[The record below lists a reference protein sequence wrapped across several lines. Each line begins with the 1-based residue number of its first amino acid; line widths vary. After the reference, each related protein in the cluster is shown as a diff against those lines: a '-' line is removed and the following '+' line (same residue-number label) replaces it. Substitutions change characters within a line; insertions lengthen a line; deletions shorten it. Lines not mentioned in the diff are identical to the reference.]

1 MNKSEFINRFEKAM
15 GNMNWED
22 KKEIIYDY
30 EEYFANALAE
40 GKTEEQ
46 AAEEL
51 GNPEEIALNYFQ
63 NEESGESD
71 QGGFNRQEKSTFSK
85 IIGNIVNSALN
96 MASKSIKESLNREK
110 FELNLAKETSVES
123 ADTLRISKCKS
134 VDVKINKYDGKVFK
148 AELHGIA
155 NADPK
160 FPPELESSFDDGTK
174 TLSFSIN
181 WQNQNHS
188 GFDGKLIV
196 SLPENFKGAVDIETV
211 SGELESIPDGICS
224 LNFKSVSGEIKI
236 PVITLNSS
244 LIFKTVS
251 GNCKVDRV
259 NCQTLS
265 FYSVSG
271 DYNCTETNANA
282 INFES
287 TSGDMKTKFSRQPEK
302 IRIKSVSGGGNFK
315 LPEKSGIKIQFKSV
329 SGNVETEFP
338 FPAESVKRKFGS
350 VKFEGQCTGENLTEI
365 ECKTVSG
372 SLKIKKGEA
381 GNE

>member
-71 QGGFNRQEKSTFSK
+71 QDGFNRQEKSTFSK

-211 SGELESIPDGICS
+211 SGELESIPDGISS

-251 GNCKVDRV
+251 GNCKADRV

-302 IRIKSVSGGGNFK
+302 IRIKSVSGSGNFK